1 MLDRTTGTAHD
12 AAAGPSS
19 LGVIRGHA
27 LSAPYMK
34 SLLKFAVDAANRFL
48 AHDSWAIASHIALSA
63 LTSLFPF
70 LIVVT
75 ALAGFF
81 GSEELARETA
91 KLLFLAWPT
100 EVADPI
106 ANEVSRVLTERNHG
120 LLTLGT
126 LAAFYFA
133 SSGVESLRIG
143 LNRAYGG
150 IEKRPW
156 YVLRFQSI
164 LYILAAAVVMLLFA
178 FLVVL
183 GPLIWSIILR
193 YVPTLEPFTR
203 EVTLLSYGVT
213 GTVVVGALI
222 VAHRLLPAQPL
233 PLHRLAPG
241 IILTLTLWLTGGIGF
256 GAYLHSFSGNYVS
269 TYAGLATAMIA
280 LVFLY
285 TIAAIFLLGGE
296 VNAMLAE
303 ILERRRRLVR
313 ERRSRRGKGATPPF
327 PRSHETRGS
336 LGEATTD

>member
-1 MLDRTTGTAHD
+1 MR
-12 AAAGPSS
+12 S
-19 LGVIRGHA
+19 A
-27 LSAPYMK
+27 LRFVLETS
-34 SLLKFAVDAANRFL
+34 NRFL
-48 AHDSWAIASHIALSA
+48 AHDGWAIASHIALSA

-70 LIVVT
+70 LILVT

-91 KLLFLAWPT
+91 KLIFLAWPK

-106 ANEVSRVLTERNHG
+106 ANEVSRVLTERRHG

-126 LAAFYFA
+126 LAAFYFS

-150 IEKRPW
+150 VETRAW
-156 YVLRFQSI
+156 YVLRAESI
-164 LYILAAAVVMLLFA
+164 LFILAGAVVMLFFA

-183 GPLIWSIILR
+183 GPLLWSIVLS

-203 EVTLLSYGVT
+203 EVTLVSYGVT
-213 GTVVVGALI
+213 GAAATVALV

-233 PLHRLAPG
+233 PLYRLAPG
-241 IILTLTLWLTGGIGF
+241 IILTLTLWLTGGIAF
-256 GAYLHSFSGNYVS
+256 GAYLHSFSGNYFS

-285 TIAAIFLLGGE
+285 MMASIFLLGGE
-296 VNAMLAE
+296 VNALLAE
-303 ILERRRRLVR
+303 VMAKRRQA
-313 ERRSRRGKGATPPF
+313 RRG
-327 PRSHETRGS
+327 GS
-336 LGEATTD
+336 LPGNPHLAN

>member
-1 MLDRTTGTAHD
+1 MRAT
-12 AAAGPSS
+12 
-19 LGVIRGHA
+19 
-27 LSAPYMK
+27 
-34 SLLKFAVDAANRFL
+34 LKFIYDTANRF
-48 AHDSWAIASHIALSA
+48 AGHDGWAIASHIALSA

-70 LIVVT
+70 LIVIT
-75 ALAGFF
+75 ALAGFL
-81 GSEELARETA
+81 GSEETARETA
-91 KLLFLAWPT
+91 KLIFLAWPK

-106 ANEVSRVLTERNHG
+106 ANEVSRVLTERRHG

-150 IEKRPW
+150 VETRPW
-156 YVLRFQSI
+156 YVLRAESI
-164 LYILAAAVVMLLFA
+164 LFIVAAAAVMLIFG

-193 YVPTLEPFTR
+193 HIPTLEPFTR
-203 EVTLLSYGVT
+203 EVTLLSYAVT
-213 GTVVVGALI
+213 GVAATGALL

-241 IILTLTLWLTGGIGF
+241 IILTLTLWLGGGFGF
-256 GAYLHSFSGNYVS
+256 GAYLHSFSGNYFS

-285 TIAAIFLLGGE
+285 LMASIFILGGE
-296 VNAMLAE
+296 VNALLAE
-303 ILERRRRLVR
+303 TISKRREARHA
-313 ERRSRRGKGATPPF
+313 RSLT
-327 PRSHETRGS
+327 
-336 LGEATTD
+336 GEPHLAD